1 MSISISMRTEHAA
14 GSRPSSLRIAL
25 LGLGRYAGGGP
36 ISLQLARA
44 LSRDHTVRCFVDSGS
59 LVLNEWRA
67 SGLDVH
73 VHDGVYRRPA
83 EALLG
88 LVWSASRRR
97 LVQAIRRFAPDV
109 LLVPFIHLWARG
121 VALDARVPM
130 VLCVH
135 DPSPHPGLTG
145 RVWHVVE
152 RRAVRSSAHLVLH
165 SEAFVGELVR
175 RYGVPR
181 ESITVAPLG
190 PMSNYLDAPL
200 PVQRGG
206 PPVVLCFGRIEPYKG
221 IDVLLDAVPA
231 IRAAVPAVRFRIA
244 GSGAP
249 GAQVARARSLG
260 IEFDDRWVGDD
271 EVPAMFGEAAIV
283 VLPYVSATQS
293 GVIPI
298 AAAFGRAVVATDVGG
313 LAEQVDGGR
322 LGLLVHPGDSAAL
335 ARAVVSLLEDSERA
349 AELGR
354 RLREHYDGERSWARA
369 AEAVGRACLM
379 ASASR
384 PRR

>member
-1 MSISISMRTEHAA
+1 MRDERAA
-14 GSRPSSLRIAL
+14 EPRPASLRIAL

-44 LSRDHTVRCFVDSGS
+44 LSLDHTVRCFVDSGS
-59 LVLNEWRA
+59 LVLDQWRA

-73 VHDGVYRRPA
+73 VQDGVYRRPS

-97 LVQAIRRFAPDV
+97 LVEAIRRFDPDV
-109 LLVPFIHLWARG
+109 LLVPFIHLWARSI
-121 VALDARVPM
+121 ALDAHVPM

-135 DPSPHPGLTG
+135 DPAPHPGLAG
-145 RVWHVVE
+145 RVWHVIE

-190 PMSNYLDAPL
+190 PMSNYLDAPSSTQS
-200 PVQRGG
+200 PGS
-206 PPVVLCFGRIEPYKG
+206 PVVLCFGRIEPYKG

-231 IRAAVPAVRFRIA
+231 IRAAVPAVRIRIA

-249 GAQVARARSLG
+249 SAQVVRARSLG
-260 IEFDDRWVGDD
+260 IEFEDRWVGDD
-271 EVPAMFGEAAIV
+271 EVPAMFGEAAVV

-298 AAAFGRAVVATDVGG
+298 AAAFGRAVVATNVGG
-313 LAEQVDGGR
+313 LAEQIDGGR
-322 LGLLVHPGDSAAL
+322 LGLLVRPGDSAAL
-335 ARAVVSLLEDSERA
+335 GRAVIALLQDSARAS
-349 AELGR
+349 ELGR
-354 RLREHYDGERSWARA
+354 RLREHYDRDRSWARA
-369 AEAVGRACLM
+369 AEAVGQACLM
-379 ASASR
+379 AVASPPAR
-384 PRR
+384 